1 MLMEINLLKAQMV
14 TRRDRMFYYTHFA
27 QSPLEFPQCV
37 LPLSEP
43 LDGNTCA
50 NLQLRTTELLRR
62 CSIYVHY
69 PSGSVIVLTREKGSF
84 SIPLENAYMFQDV
97 ITRAGLY
104 MEGIFDG
111 SILLEHIR
119 EHRDELMIS
128 DGANGNGGITG
139 NGKLEAIVPLLPV
152 FIAWKRKYGEVVH
165 HVDFSNNKYKTTLRQ
180 LAAEQGVEFVLA
192 QRTVA
197 MNGSAAISRVIII
210 SGVDEAVRKALRR
223 RIDKDHPLDKRI
235 LRYLKHSILQ
245 GIRQGDD
252 TNGTGDGDKHYG
264 TTAAPKPKPRRV
276 RRGVA

>member
-1 MLMEINLLKAQMV
+1 
-14 TRRDRMFYYTHFA
+14 MFHYTHFA

-43 LDGNTCA
+43 LDGDTCA

-62 CSIYVHY
+62 CSIYIHY

-84 SIPLENAYMFQDV
+84 SIPLENAYILQDV
-97 ITRAGLY
+97 ITRSGLY
-104 MEGIFDG
+104 MEGVFDG
-111 SILLEHIR
+111 STLLEHIR

-128 DGANGNGGITG
+128 DGANGNG
-139 NGKLEAIVPLLPV
+139 KLEAIVPLLPI

-165 HVDFSNNKYKTTLRQ
+165 HVDFSNSKYKTTLRQ

-197 MNGSAAISRVIII
+197 MNGSAAISRVIVI

-235 LRYLKHSILQ
+235 LRYLKRSISQ
-245 GIRQGDD
+245 GTRQGND
-252 TNGTGDGDKHYG
+252 TNGTGNGDKNYG
-264 TTAAPKPKPRRV
+264 IAAAIAPKPKPRRV